1 MKTLKSFLA
10 IFMIALSYVIL
21 SGVEGQAQGIV
32 GVKSYNLGTIA
43 NTVWESYQYDT
54 FKGLLKE
61 FGCTKIDSIII
72 SMTVEG
78 EADVDT
84 LNWYPVN
91 WTSNGTAV
99 VGTVKTFTVTLNVAA
114 AGTGTER
121 LFVSNA
127 GIASSLWRGY
137 EGFTWRTRGAA
148 SGNDATDP
156 NNCKVTLTFF
166 GS

>member
-10 IFMIALSYVIL
+10 IFMIALSFVIL

-114 AGTGTER
+114 AG
-121 LFVSNA
+121 
-127 GIASSLWRGY
+127 IASSLWRGY

>member
-1 MKTLKSFLA
+1 MKKLFGSLIFAILFAFLLTT
-10 IFMIALSYVIL
+10 IP
-21 SGVEGQAQGIV
+21 ETQAQGIV
-32 GVKSYNLGTIA
+32 GVKSYNLGTLA
-43 NTVWESYQYDT
+43 NTVWETYQNGN
-54 FKGLLKE
+54 FAGLLKE

-84 LNWYPVN
+84 LDWYPCN

-99 VGTVKTFTVTLNVAA
+99 NGTVKTFTVTLNVAA

-121 LFVSNA
+121 LFVTNA

-137 EGFTWRTRGAA
+137 EGFRWRTRGAV
-148 SGNDATDP
+148 SGNDPTDP

>member
-1 MKTLKSFLA
+1 MKLKSFFL
-10 IFMIALSYVIL
+10 IALMLAFTAITFTP
-21 SGVEGQAQGIV
+21 AQGIV

-121 LFVSNA
+121 LFVTNA

-137 EGFTWRTRGAA
+137 EGFTWRTRGAV

>member
-1 MKTLKSFLA
+1 MKLKSFFL
-10 IFMIALSYVIL
+10 IALMLAFTAITFTP
-21 SGVEGQAQGIV
+21 AQGIV

-43 NTVWESYQYDT
+43 NTVWESYQADT
-54 FKGLLKE
+54 FEGLLKQ
-61 FGCTKIDSIII
+61 FGCAKIDSILI

-84 LNWYPVN
+84 LDWYPVN
-91 WTSNGTAV
+91 WTSGGTAV
-99 VGTVKTFTVTLNVAA
+99 NGTVKTFTVTLNVAA
-114 AGTGTER
+114 AGTGTEV
-121 LFVSNA
+121 LKVSNA

-137 EGFTWRTRGAA
+137 EGFRWRTRGAV

-156 NNCKVTLTFF
+156 NNCKVTLTFY